1 MPEAGDTMRLY
12 RTTRGLARGEGDE
25 LLVLDLPQTDIAT
38 LLAEDLT
45 LARTAQVSERI
56 ALNSIELLA
65 PISRPNTVVVVGTN
79 YRDHVVEAGM
89 SIPTSPPFFSLPAGL
104 DLLTGH
110 GCPIVLPV
118 EAADQVDYEA
128 ELAVIIGT
136 GGKHIRADVAWNHV
150 GGLTVAN
157 DVSARDIQFQGT
169 HNGSVVDMAPIQ
181 RSKTFPTFKP
191 LGPAVV
197 TTDEF
202 TQPLDLAI
210 TTRVNDKPR
219 QKSRTSDMLFSVAE
233 IIEAVSAR
241 IPLTTGDL
249 ILTGTPAGVG
259 LASGSYLKAGDTVEV
274 AIEGIGRLRNT
285 VTVASRGNKTK

>member
-1 MPEAGDTMRLY
+1 MRLY

-25 LLVLDLPQTDIAT
+25 LLLLDLPHSDIGS
-38 LLAEDLT
+38 LLADDVT
-45 LARTAQVSERI
+45 LARTAQVIERA
-56 ALNSIELLA
+56 ALGSIETLA
-65 PISRPNTVVVVGTN
+65 PVSRPNTVVVVGAN

-89 SIPTSPPFFSLPAGL
+89 SMPTSLPFISVSAGL
-104 DLLTGH
+104 GLLTGH
-110 GCPIVLPV
+110 GSPIVLPV

-136 GGKHIRADVAWNHV
+136 GGKDIRATDAWNHV
-150 GGLTVAN
+150 GGFTVAN
-157 DVSARDIQFQGT
+157 DVSARDIQFHGM
-169 HNGSVVDMAPIQ
+169 HNGSVVDMAAIQ

-197 TTDEF
+197 TPDEF

-210 TTRVNDKPR
+210 TTRVNDELR
-219 QKSRTSDMLFSVAE
+219 QQGRSRQMLFSVAE
-233 IIEAVSAR
+233 IVEAVSAR

-274 AIEGIGRLRNT
+274 AIEGIGHLRNT
-285 VTVASRGNKTK
+285 VQSHRGATPSE